1 MTINCAGKLIDLS
14 IPKIM
19 GILNI
24 TPDSFYDGGRYNSDK
39 KILDHVE
46 KMIIDG
52 AIFIDIGAY
61 SSRPGGV
68 DIDENE
74 ELKRIIPAIELVNK
88 KFPEIIISIDT
99 FRSKVAEACLNS
111 GASIINDISAS
122 QLDEKMMETIAK
134 YNVPYII
141 MHMKGNPSNMQENTS
156 YNYEETN
163 KKFTSVD
170 IYNLGNN
177 YEFIQIHYKTNDKN
191 YEIYSIDGIFSWDK
205 LPEDCNAKRLKI
217 NNQISSIF
225 TNLKYEEALNSDMS
239 SERGFMDL
247 NEYYFS
253 NGDFIQ
259 VTCYKYKN
267 KYISDYTNHGRLGI
281 IRKELDDWIVS
292 IK

>member
-39 KILDHVE
+39 KILDHIE
-46 KMIIDG
+46 KMVIDG
-52 AIFIDIGAY
+52 ATFIDIGAY

-99 FRSKVAEACLNS
+99 FRSKIAEACLNS
-111 GASIINDISAS
+111 GAAIINDISAS

-141 MHMKGNPSNMQENTS
+141 MHMK
-156 YNYEETN
+156 
-163 KKFTSVD
+163 KVD
-170 IYNLGNN
+170 QL
-177 YEFIQIHYKTNDKN
+177 T
-191 YEIYSIDGIFSWDK
+191 
-205 LPEDCNAKRLKI
+205 RLNI
-217 NNQISSIF
+217 
-225 TNLKYEEALNSDMS
+225 
-239 SERGFMDL
+239 
-247 NEYYFS
+247 
-253 NGDFIQ
+253 
-259 VTCYKYKN
+259 
-267 KYISDYTNHGRLGI
+267 
-281 IRKELDDWIVS
+281 
-292 IK
+292 

>member
-39 KILDHVE
+39 KILDHVV

-52 AIFIDIGAY
+52 AVFIDIGAY

-141 MHMKGNPSNMQENTS
+141 MHMKGNPQNMM
-156 YNYEETN
+156 
-163 KKFTSVD
+163 D
-170 IYNLGNN
+170 
-177 YEFIQIHYKTNDKN
+177 KTNYDDMLQEMIKYFSKKINQAISYKINDIIIDPGFGFAKN
-191 YEIYSIDGIFSWDK
+191 IKQNYDLLNHLD
-205 LPEDCNAKRLKI
+205 LLKI
-217 NNQISSIF
+217 LDKPIMVGISRKSMIYKSLDS
-225 TNLKYEEALNSDMS
+225 TPEEALN
-239 SERGFMDL
+239 GTTVL
-247 NEYYFS
+247 NTVALIKGASILRVHDVKEANECIKLIGS
-253 NGDFIQ
+253 L
-259 VTCYKYKN
+259 N
-267 KYISDYTNHGRLGI
+267 KQL
-281 IRKELDDWIVS
+281 
-292 IK
+292 

>member
-134 YNVPYII
+134 YSVPYII
-141 MHMKGNPSNMQENTS
+141 MHMKGNPQNMMN
-156 YNYEETN
+156 
-163 KKFTSVD
+163 
-170 IYNLGNN
+170 
-177 YEFIQIHYKTNDKN
+177 KTNYDDMLQEMIKYFSKKINQAISYKINDIIIDPGFGFAKN
-191 YEIYSIDGIFSWDK
+191 IKQNYDLLNHLD
-205 LPEDCNAKRLKI
+205 LLKI
-217 NNQISSIF
+217 LDKPIMVGISRKSMIYKSLDS
-225 TNLKYEEALNSDMS
+225 TPEEALN
-239 SERGFMDL
+239 GTTVL
-247 NEYYFS
+247 NTVALIKGAS
-253 NGDFIQ
+253 ILRVHD
-259 VTCYKYKN
+259 V
-267 KYISDYTNHGRLGI
+267 
-281 IRKELDDWIVS
+281 KEANEC
-292 IK
+292 IKLIGSLNNQL

>member
-88 KFPEIIISIDT
+88 KFPEIIISVDT

-111 GASIINDISAS
+111 GAAIINDISAS
-122 QLDEKMMETIAK
+122 QLDEKMMETISK

-141 MHMKGNPSNMQENTS
+141 MHMKGNPQNMM
-156 YNYEETN
+156 
-163 KKFTSVD
+163 D
-170 IYNLGNN
+170 
-177 YEFIQIHYKTNDKN
+177 KTNYDDMLQEMIKYFSKKINQAISYKINDIIIDPGFGFAKN
-191 YEIYSIDGIFSWDK
+191 IKQNYDLLNHLD
-205 LPEDCNAKRLKI
+205 LLKI
-217 NNQISSIF
+217 LDKPIMVGISRKSMIYKSLNS
-225 TNLKYEEALNSDMS
+225 TPEEALN
-239 SERGFMDL
+239 GTTVL
-247 NEYYFS
+247 NTVALIKGASILRVHDVKEANECIKLIGS
-253 NGDFIQ
+253 L
-259 VTCYKYKN
+259 N
-267 KYISDYTNHGRLGI
+267 KQL
-281 IRKELDDWIVS
+281 
-292 IK
+292 

>member
-52 AIFIDIGAY
+52 AVFIDIGAY

-111 GASIINDISAS
+111 GAAIINDISAS

-141 MHMKGNPSNMQENTS
+141 MHMKGNPQNMM
-156 YNYEETN
+156 
-163 KKFTSVD
+163 D
-170 IYNLGNN
+170 
-177 YEFIQIHYKTNDKN
+177 KTNYD
-191 YEIYSIDGIFSWDK
+191 
-205 LPEDCNAKRLKI
+205 
-217 NNQISSIF
+217 
-225 TNLKYEEALNSDMS
+225 DMLQ
-239 SERGFMDL
+239 EM
-247 NEYYFS
+247 
-253 NGDFIQ
+253 I
-259 VTCYKYKN
+259 
-267 KYISDYTNHGRLGI
+267 
-281 IRKELDDWIVS
+281 
-292 IK
+292 

>member
-141 MHMKGNPSNMQENTS
+141 MHMKGNPQNMM
-156 YNYEETN
+156 
-163 KKFTSVD
+163 D
-170 IYNLGNN
+170 
-177 YEFIQIHYKTNDKN
+177 KTNYDDMLQEMIKYFSKKINQAISYKINDIIIDPGFGFAKN
-191 YEIYSIDGIFSWDK
+191 IKQNYDLLNHLD
-205 LPEDCNAKRLKI
+205 LLKI
-217 NNQISSIF
+217 LDKPIMVGISRKSMIYKSLNS
-225 TNLKYEEALNSDMS
+225 TPEEALN
-239 SERGFMDL
+239 GTTVL
-247 NEYYFS
+247 NTVALIKGASILRVHDVKEANECIKLIGS
-253 NGDFIQ
+253 L
-259 VTCYKYKN
+259 N
-267 KYISDYTNHGRLGI
+267 KQL
-281 IRKELDDWIVS
+281 
-292 IK
+292 

>member
-122 QLDEKMMETIAK
+122 QLDEKMMETISK

-141 MHMKGNPSNMQENTS
+141 MHMKGNPQNMM
-156 YNYEETN
+156 
-163 KKFTSVD
+163 D
-170 IYNLGNN
+170 
-177 YEFIQIHYKTNDKN
+177 KTNYDDMLQEMIKYFSKKINQAISYKINDIIIDPGFGFAKN
-191 YEIYSIDGIFSWDK
+191 IKQNYDLLNHLD
-205 LPEDCNAKRLKI
+205 LLKI
-217 NNQISSIF
+217 LDKPIMVGISRKSMIYKSLDS
-225 TNLKYEEALNSDMS
+225 TPEEALN
-239 SERGFMDL
+239 GTTVL
-247 NEYYFS
+247 NTVALIKGASILRVHDVKEANECIKLIGS
-253 NGDFIQ
+253 L
-259 VTCYKYKN
+259 N
-267 KYISDYTNHGRLGI
+267 KQL
-281 IRKELDDWIVS
+281 
-292 IK
+292 

>member
-141 MHMKGNPSNMQENTS
+141 MHMKGNPQNMM
-156 YNYEETN
+156 
-163 KKFTSVD
+163 D
-170 IYNLGNN
+170 
-177 YEFIQIHYKTNDKN
+177 KTNYDDMLQEMIKYFSKKINQAISYKINDIIIDPGFGFAKN
-191 YEIYSIDGIFSWDK
+191 IKQNYDLLNHLD
-205 LPEDCNAKRLKI
+205 LLKI
-217 NNQISSIF
+217 LDKPIMVGISRKSMIYKSLDS
-225 TNLKYEEALNSDMS
+225 TPEEALNGTTVLKTVALIKGASILRVHDVKEANECIKLIGS
-239 SERGFMDL
+239 L
-247 NEYYFS
+247 NK
-253 NGDFIQ
+253 Q
-259 VTCYKYKN
+259 
-267 KYISDYTNHGRLGI
+267 L
-281 IRKELDDWIVS
+281 
-292 IK
+292 

>member
-52 AIFIDIGAY
+52 AVFIDIGAY
-61 SSRPGGV
+61 SSRPVGV

-122 QLDEKMMETIAK
+122 QLDEKMMETISK

-141 MHMKGNPSNMQENTS
+141 MHMKGNPQNMM
-156 YNYEETN
+156 
-163 KKFTSVD
+163 D
-170 IYNLGNN
+170 
-177 YEFIQIHYKTNDKN
+177 KTNYDDMLQEMIKYFSKKINQAISYKINDIIIDPGFGFAKN
-191 YEIYSIDGIFSWDK
+191 IKQNYDLLNHLD
-205 LPEDCNAKRLKI
+205 LLKI
-217 NNQISSIF
+217 LDKPIMVGISRKSMIYKSLDS
-225 TNLKYEEALNSDMS
+225 TPQEALN
-239 SERGFMDL
+239 GTTVL
-247 NEYYFS
+247 NTVALIKGASILRVHDVKEANECIKLIGS
-253 NGDFIQ
+253 L
-259 VTCYKYKN
+259 N
-267 KYISDYTNHGRLGI
+267 KQL
-281 IRKELDDWIVS
+281 
-292 IK
+292 

>member
-46 KMIIDG
+46 KMVIDG
-52 AIFIDIGAY
+52 AVFIDIGAY

-111 GASIINDISAS
+111 GAAIINDISAS

-141 MHMKGNPSNMQENTS
+141 MHMKGNPQNMM
-156 YNYEETN
+156 
-163 KKFTSVD
+163 D
-170 IYNLGNN
+170 
-177 YEFIQIHYKTNDKN
+177 KTNYDDMLQEMIKYFSKKINQAISYKINDIIIDPGFGFAKN
-191 YEIYSIDGIFSWDK
+191 IKQNYDLLNHLD
-205 LPEDCNAKRLKI
+205 LLKI
-217 NNQISSIF
+217 LDKPIMVGISRKSMIYKSLDS
-225 TNLKYEEALNSDMS
+225 TPEEALN
-239 SERGFMDL
+239 GTTVL
-247 NEYYFS
+247 NTVALIKGASILRVHDVKEANECIKLIGS
-253 NGDFIQ
+253 L
-259 VTCYKYKN
+259 N
-267 KYISDYTNHGRLGI
+267 KQL
-281 IRKELDDWIVS
+281 
-292 IK
+292 